1 MSNSAS
7 RPPVSLLGDDNAV
20 KAILAREEE
29 LRKNEDAQI
38 RFEEAESSGDRD
50 WIVVAEEIQAETLQ
64 EFGIEPSPFA
74 LHQLRLAASRFGTSF
89 YIKFNRARLGNLSPG
104 SPSPDVPLVSFTTK
118 APATLLSYAK
128 PGRPLVVL
136 AGSFS

>member
-64 EFGIEPSPFA
+64 EFGIEPSPHA

-104 SPSPDVPLVSFTTK
+104 SPSPDVPLVSFTPK
-118 APATLLSYAK
+118 L
-128 PGRPLVVL
+128 RRRC
-136 AGSFS
+136 

>member
-1 MSNSAS
+1 
-7 RPPVSLLGDDNAV
+7 V

-64 EFGIEPSPFA
+64 EFGIEPTPFA
-74 LHQLRLAASRFGTSF
+74 LHQLRLAAARIGTSF
-89 YIKFNRARLGNLSPG
+89 YIKFNRARQGNLSPG
-104 SPSPDVPLVSFTTK
+104 SPAPDVPLVSFTTE